1 MSDQDRQLEQA
12 VSNLSNWF
20 GSCQIF
26 VTWQDG
32 GETHSAIV
40 GSGNNFATL
49 ALVTAWLKMQ
59 ETVGLLPEDDE
70 DDDTHAAF
78 N

>member
-1 MSDQDRQLEQA
+1 MSDQEKKLEEA
-12 VSNLSNWF
+12 INLLSDWVD
-20 GSCQIF
+20 SAQIF

-32 GETHSAIV
+32 GETQSAIV

-49 ALVTAWLKMQ
+49 ALVGAWLRMQ
-59 ETVGLLPEDDE
+59 DTVALEPEDDDE
-70 DDDTHAAF
+70 HPAL